1 MVMFWQYFLMKSVA
15 KIRAVTKA
23 INKTKPTLSTLIN
36 KFETN
41 RYIKNKM

>member
-1 MVMFWQYFLMKSVA
+1 MKSVA
-15 KIRAVTKA
+15 KIRAVAKA
-23 INKTKPTLSTLIN
+23 INKTKPTLTILVD